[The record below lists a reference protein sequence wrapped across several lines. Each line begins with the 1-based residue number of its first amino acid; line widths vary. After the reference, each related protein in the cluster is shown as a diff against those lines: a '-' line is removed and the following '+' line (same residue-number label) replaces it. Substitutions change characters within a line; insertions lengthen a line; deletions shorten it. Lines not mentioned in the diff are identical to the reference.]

1 MDIKQMK
8 AESKQMEIENE
19 FFRQQCLAEE
29 LRARY
34 QKAVY
39 EKMDYFL
46 KWNAIKDEYNTLLDA
61 QMSRLESEKAFIP
74 SDVELPEAA
83 SELQEELDSIKEE
96 AKIVSI

>member
-19 FFRQQCLAEE
+19 FFRQQSVSEE

-46 KWNAIKDEYNTLLDA
+46 KWNAIKDDYNDLLDQ
-61 QMSRLESEKAFIP
+61 QMKKM
-74 SDVELPEAA
+74 VPEDAVLAEGA
-83 SELQEELDSIKEE
+83 SELQEELDAIREE
-96 AKIVSI
+96 AKVINL

>member
-19 FFRQQCLAEE
+19 FFRQQCVSEE

-46 KWNAIKDEYNTLLDA
+46 KWNAIKDDYNDLLDQ
-61 QMSRLESEKAFIP
+61 QMKKM
-74 SDVELPEAA
+74 VPEDAVLAEGA
-83 SELQEELDSIKEE
+83 SELQEELDAIREE
-96 AKIVSI
+96 AKVINL